1 MTSDEDRVNAE
12 NPFEVSRV
20 LGDNLIFQKPYASPY
35 DFDLEG
41 SLVVCGSHLILP
53 PICVYTG
60 VTEDL
65 VEIQRHT
72 VFPSMKLVINQRSCN
87 VITYVTRSERYR
99 RAKFMLIFG
108 TICVLGFA
116 MIMAPILLR
125 WRQLAILLP
134 VGIVATALS
143 VLLLNRWNMPL
154 QLVRYKAP
162 GIYWVRGF
170 SKAFLAQLA
179 MYKVNDIG
187 RTSQLKETDTKLK
200 FEI

>member
-1 MTSDEDRVNAE
+1 MTSDEGNVKPE
-12 NPFEVSRV
+12 NPFEVSQV
-20 LGDNLIFQKPYASPY
+20 LGDNAIPQTPYATPY

-41 SLVVCGSHLILP
+41 NMIACGSHLILP
-53 PICVYTG
+53 PICVHTG

-72 VFPSMKLVINQRSCN
+72 VFPSMKLVINQRSCY

-99 RAKFMLIFG
+99 RAKIMLIFG
-108 TICVLGFA
+108 MIGVIGFA

-125 WRQLAILLP
+125 WRQLAILCP
-134 VGIVATALS
+134 VGLVVTGFS

-179 MYKVNDIG
+179 IYKVNDIG
-187 RTSQLKETDTKLK
+187 RSSQLKDADTKPSV
-200 FEI
+200 EI